1 MNLLWI
7 VLVTA
12 TSVILGTGLCFWLI
26 DRAHE
31 VDSPTWIFRT
41 ILCPVIRIM
50 VLFVIVSQVYPAVDA
65 NAASTGF
72 WSILFQQGQFN
83 HLINIL
89 FFAGLLLS
97 FIPVLSHPV
106 FALPIQSLLTI
117 ALVFYWQYADS
128 IASLQLFPSMTTILK
143 ITIYMMLAYFVT
155 RELCRYVARAID
167 TRFAVTGSIRLV
179 SDAIYLVLQIPVML
193 VYSSFLTLQ
202 LPRPG

>member
-7 VLVTA
+7 TLVTA
-12 TSVILGTGLCFWLI
+12 TSVILGTGLCFWI
-26 DRAHE
+26 IQRTHE
-31 VDSPTWIFRT
+31 IGSPTWVFET
-41 ILCPVIRIM
+41 ILCPVIRIL
-50 VLFVIVSQVYPAVDA
+50 VLFIIVSQVYPAVDA

-97 FIPVLSHPV
+97 FIPVISHPV

-117 ALVFYWQYADS
+117 ALVFHWQYAGS
-128 IASLQLFPSMTTILK
+128 IASLQLFPSMATILK

-155 RELCRYVARAID
+155 RELCRYISRAID
-167 TRFAVTGSIRLV
+167 TRFAVIGSIRLV

-193 VYSSFLTLQ
+193 VYSSFLKLQ
-202 LPRPG
+202 LT

>member
-31 VDSPTWIFRT
+31 VDSPTWIFSS
-41 ILCPVIRIM
+41 ILCPIIRIM

-97 FIPVLSHPV
+97 FVPLLSHPV

-117 ALVFYWQYADS
+117 ALVFHWQYSDS
-128 IASLQLFPSMTTILK
+128 IASLQLFPSMATILK
-143 ITIYMMLAYFVT
+143 ITIYMLLAYYVT
-155 RELCRYVARAID
+155 RESSRYISRALD
-167 TRFAVTGSIRLV
+167 TRFAVSGSIRLV

-193 VYSSFLTLQ
+193 VYSSFLKLQ
-202 LPRPG
+202 LP

>member
-31 VDSPTWIFRT
+31 VDSPTWIFRS

-50 VLFVIVSQVYPAVDA
+50 VLFVIVSQVYPVVDA

-97 FIPVLSHPV
+97 FVPVLSHPV

-117 ALVFYWQYADS
+117 ALVFHWQYSDS
-128 IASLQLFPSMTTILK
+128 IASLQLFPSMATILK
-143 ITIYMMLAYFVT
+143 ITIYMLLAYYVT
-155 RELCRYVARAID
+155 RESSRYVSRALD
-167 TRFAVTGSIRLV
+167 TRFAVSGSIRLV

-193 VYSSFLTLQ
+193 VYGNFLELQ
-202 LPRPG
+202 LP